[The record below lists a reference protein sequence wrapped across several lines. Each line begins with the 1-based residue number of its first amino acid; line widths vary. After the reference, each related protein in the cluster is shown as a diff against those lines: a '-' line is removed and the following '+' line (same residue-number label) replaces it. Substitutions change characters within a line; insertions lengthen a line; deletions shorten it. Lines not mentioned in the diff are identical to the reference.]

1 MKKLTAGVVLAAAM
15 AVPAWAQAQAAYL
28 TATVNLRAGPGQV
41 YPVVVVL
48 GRGLAIDVQGCLS
61 DYSWCDVIAG
71 PYRGWVYA
79 GYINYPYQGAYV
91 PVPDYGPV
99 IGIGIGIISFSL
111 GVYWHDHY
119 RDRPWYHER
128 DRWEHR
134 SFDDHS
140 GYYRRP
146 PGDYRTDHSVP
157 PGYRPAPP
165 GYRPP
170 RTDVRPDH
178 VRPPQPVPGMQPPQ
192 YPQHREPPGRGQY
205 RTAPDAPDARPQD
218 RGYRPAPPTGPRGPE
233 GARPMPPGHEGRGPE
248 RANPGQGRG
257 PERAS
262 PEQGRGPERASPGP
276 ERGNPG
282 AERGSP
288 GFGNRGH

>member
-1 MKKLTAGVVLAAAM
+1 MKKLTAGAVLAAAM
-15 AVPAWAQAQAAYL
+15 AVPVWAQAQAAYL
-28 TATVNLRAGPGQV
+28 AATVNLRAGPGQV

-48 GRGLAIDVQGCLS
+48 GGGQTINVQGCLS

-99 IGIGIGIISFSL
+99 IGIGIISFTL
-111 GVYWHDHY
+111 GAYWNDHY

-146 PGDYRTDHSVP
+146 PGDYRTDHSDHSDRIAP

-170 RTDVRPDH
+170 HGDNRPDH
-178 VRPPQPVPGMQPPQ
+178 TRPPQPALGMQPPPQ

-205 RTAPDAPDARPQD
+205 RTAPNAPEAHPQD
-218 RGYRPAPPTGPRGPE
+218 RGYRPAPPSAPRGPE
-233 GARPMPPGHEGRGPE
+233 NVRPMPPGQEGRGPE
-248 RANPGQGRG
+248 RANPGQDRRPDRG
-257 PERAS
+257 S
-262 PEQGRGPERASPGP
+262 HGP

-282 AERGSP
+282 DERGSP